1 MKILLATDG
10 SEFSR
15 AAIEKCCEIA
25 VKPENTE
32 IKIISVYQ
40 VYIPLD
46 MYPQSAQIAQEFE
59 CAMHEQ
65 AANYVDQAVA
75 AIRKSLPDA
84 NVELSIQ
91 VTMGATDRV
100 IIETAENWNADLI
113 VVGSHGRGFWG
124 RNLIGSV
131 SDSLVHHA
139 PCSVLVVRKT
149 ERETSSNIDLTKIDL
164 TNIT

>member
-32 IKIISVYQ
+32 IKIISVYEAF
-40 VYIPLD
+40 IPFD

-59 CAMHEQ
+59 RAMHEQ
-65 AANYVDQAVA
+65 ATNYADQAIA
-75 AIRKSLPDA
+75 AIRKCLPDA
-84 NVELSIQ
+84 NVELTTQ

-100 IIETAENWNADLI
+100 IIETAKDWNADLI
-113 VVGSHGRGFWG
+113 IVGSHGRGFWG

-131 SDSLVHHA
+131 SDSVIHHA

-149 ERETSSNIDLTKIDL
+149 ERETSSNTDLTNIDL